1 MADKKAAAAE
11 TALENSVK
19 DKKAANP
26 ADSMTSRE
34 KRAND
39 GINADNAKAKNTSGK
54 KIEKKAKKF
63 SNPFNMNDPMQEKLV
78 KCIMKNGKKTIAQ
91 KILKDCFEEMSKKGT
106 KDVLKTFEIAF
117 LNVVPSMEVRPKR
130 IGGSVYQIPI
140 EVTPKRRISLPIR
153 WILQGARSKKGQP
166 MYKRLATEL
175 MDAANEQGFAFGKK
189 EEVQRVA
196 QANKAF
202 AHLAR
207 Y

>member
-1 MADKKAAAAE
+1 MAETKVAVAEVASKNSEKNEKAA
-11 TALENSVK
+11 V
-19 DKKAANP
+19 P
-26 ADSMTSRE
+26 V
-34 KRAND
+34 
-39 GINADNAKAKNTSGK
+39 
-54 KIEKKAKKF
+54 KKAKKF
-63 SNPFNMNDPMQEKLV
+63 ANPFNMNDPMQEKLV
-78 KCIMKNGKKTIAQ
+78 KCIMKDGKKTIAQ
-91 KILKDCFEEMSKKGT
+91 KILKDCFEEMNKKGE
-106 KDVLKTFEIAF
+106 KDVLKTFENAF
-117 LNVVPSMEVRPKR
+117 NNVVPSMEVKPKR

-153 WILQGARSKKGQP
+153 WLLRGARSKKGQP

-175 MDAANEQGFAFGKK
+175 LDASKEQGFAFGKK

>member
-1 MADKKAAAAE
+1 MTDAKVAAAGVASK
-11 TALENSVK
+11 NS
-19 DKKAANP
+19 
-26 ADSMTSRE
+26 E
-34 KRAND
+34 K
-39 GINADNAKAKNTSGK
+39 S
-54 KIEKKAKKF
+54 EKPAKKVKKF
-63 SNPFNMNDPMQEKLV
+63 ANPFNMSDPMQSKLV
-78 KCIMKNGKKTIAQ
+78 NCIMKNGKKTIAQ
-91 KILKDCFEEMSKKGT
+91 RILKDCFEEMNRKGS
-106 KDVLKTFEIAF
+106 KDVLKTFETAF
-117 LNVVPSMEVRPKR
+117 TNAIPNMEVRPKR

-153 WILQGARSKKGQP
+153 WILRGARNKKGQP

-175 MDAANEQGFAFGKK
+175 MDASNETGFAYGKK